1 MSEEINT
8 TPLSEET
15 TTVIESPL
23 AQESTV
29 APTPSSSSPAQN
41 TVEKK
46 STWRMFIAPA
56 WFFFGILVGLG
67 IFAVYA
73 ELTRPPTM
81 IPVAQL
87 DEAVVRQAA
96 REGLVEAIRQLQNEN
111 GQASQGPQTVDPDA
125 FAMQNAHVL
134 GNQDAP
140 ISIVE
145 FADFQCP
152 FCGRYHTVVAPTIF
166 QEYIQTGKAKLIY
179 KHVAFLGPES
189 VYAAVASE
197 CAANQDKFWEF
208 HDYLFEHQQGENEGA
223 FNKDKLLAFGQALNL
238 DAAQFEKCVTN
249 DETVARVQADTEEA
263 QKFGVSSTPTFFV
276 NGKPLVGLKSVDEF
290 RQVLDAA
297 VNQ

>member
-15 TTVIESPL
+15 TTVIESPP
-23 AQESTV
+23 AQETTV
-29 APTPSSSSPAQN
+29 AATPSPSAQGN
-41 TVEKK
+41 VEKK
-46 STWRMFIAPA
+46 SNARMFIAPA
-56 WFFFGILVGLG
+56 WFLFGILIGLG

-152 FCGRYHTVVAPTIF
+152 FCGRYHTAVAPTIF